1 MHKAYVR
8 SYRVNQDGD
17 LEVFSMKGAEA
28 TDLSKHYEDLPRN
41 RHALAPG
48 AFVDVFRQ
56 GDGDLTWV
64 GTPGGQSSESA
75 LSMKLLLDAY
85 TQDLLI
91 DESKPRAF

>member
-1 MHKAYVR
+1 MQKAYVR

-17 LEVFSMKGAEA
+17 LEVFSLKGGEHR
-28 TDLSKHYEDLPRN
+28 DLSKHYEDLPRN
-41 RHALAPG
+41 RHALAQG

-64 GTPGGQSSESA
+64 GSPGGHSSQCA

-85 TQDLLI
+85 TQDLLL
-91 DESKPRAF
+91 EETKPRAF